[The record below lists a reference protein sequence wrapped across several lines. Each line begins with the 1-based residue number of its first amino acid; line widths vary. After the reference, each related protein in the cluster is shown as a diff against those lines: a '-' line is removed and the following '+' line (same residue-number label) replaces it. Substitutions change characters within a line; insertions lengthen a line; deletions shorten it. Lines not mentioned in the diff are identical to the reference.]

1 MNLVNTGLEAN
12 MNANAAIDALLS
24 AFSRKSAEER
34 ALILIREY
42 FDAVERMWSE
52 GDAGA
57 DRLTADFHAWYDD
70 PRDRAAKDRAMDRLI
85 EALEAKLEAF
95 EKPEV

>member
-1 MNLVNTGLEAN
+1 M
-12 MNANAAIDALLS
+12 IDALLS
-24 AFSRKSAEER
+24 DFSHKPAEGR

-57 DRLTADFHAWYDD
+57 DRLTANFHAWFGD
-70 PRDRAAKDRAMDRLI
+70 PRNRAAKERAMDRLI
-85 EALEAKLEAF
+85 GALDAKLAEF
-95 EKPEV
+95 EKPE